1 MKKSGKLWIGTSGWH
16 YAHWIGPFYPEGTEP
31 EAFLPFY
38 ARQFRSVEINNT
50 FYRLPDRATLA
61 AWRDATPPGF
71 LFACKASRYIT
82 HMKKLKDSEAATRR
96 FFDLV
101 PVFGEKLG
109 PILFQLPPH
118 WHADPERLSQFLS
131 SLPSGF
137 RFAFELRDESWFSPP
152 IYRLLERH
160 GASFCAYDLDGSQ
173 SPVRV
178 TADFAYVRLHGPDGA
193 YRGRYTGQA
202 LAGWAKR
209 LRNWQRAGLDAY
221 CYFDND
227 EAGYAASDALRLLG
241 MLSAAR

>member
-1 MKKSGKLWIGTSGWH
+1 MKSPAKLRIGTSGWH
-16 YAHWIGPFYPEGTEP
+16 YAHWVGSFYPAGTEP

-38 ARQFRSVEINNT
+38 ARHFRSVEINNI
-50 FYRLPDRATLA
+50 FYRLPDRATLV

-82 HMKKLKDSEAATRR
+82 HMKKLKNPEAATRR

-101 PVFGEKLG
+101 PALGEKLG

-118 WHADPERLSQFLS
+118 WHADPARLSQFLS

-137 RFAFELRDESWFSPP
+137 RFAFEFRDETWFAAP

-160 GASFCAYDLDGSQ
+160 GAAFCAYDLDSRQ
-173 SPVRV
+173 SPIRT
-178 TADFAYVRLHGPDGA
+178 TADFAYVRLHGPDGP

-209 LRNWQRAGLDAY
+209 LRNWQSAGLDAY

-227 EAGYAASDALRLLG
+227 EAGYAAADALRLLG
-241 MLSAAR
+241 MLSPAR